1 MNTRLFLLLALCVG
15 LCWGCVSAPKK
26 PSPEPEF
33 AMETFLPPPILDL
46 GPKTHSGFEP
56 VNESKEPNT
65 KASILPPPQES
76 VHFEF
81 NQSKPNDR
89 EWDVLKNHG
98 EYLLQNPNVR
108 ARLEGNT
115 DENGSDEYNLQLG
128 QKRAQAVKD
137 SLIKMG
143 VEDERLEPK
152 SWGKT
157 QPLNPA
163 HQREAWRQNR
173 RVDIRYFETNS
184 ISKETNSK

>member
-108 ARLEGNT
+108 AKHGHGPFCDDAPLCGDRLLRALCALRDGDGLQPRGAWPHGDGDRAWT
-115 DENGSDEYNLQLG
+115 WGVLQL
-128 QKRAQAVKD
+128 
-137 SLIKMG
+137 
-143 VEDERLEPK
+143 
-152 SWGKT
+152 
-157 QPLNPA
+157 
-163 HQREAWRQNR
+163 
-173 RVDIRYFETNS
+173 NS
-184 ISKETNSK
+184 ATLLRSNHECQI